1 MASKQRLSC
10 LLRPLQACTLGLLAA
25 GLLVVHT
32 PLALAEDWSVFGDD
46 YPSISAPE
54 AMVVD
59 GDGNMIYSRDGDVRM
74 SMASTTK
81 VMTAVIA
88 LESGLPLDT
97 VYTVSDS
104 VLSLDPA
111 SSVVGYTPGQQVTLE
126 ELLRALLVHSG
137 NDAALA
143 IAECVAGSED
153 AFVAMM
159 NAKAMELGL
168 VNTHYANPH
177 GLDQENHYSTAADLI
192 TLGRYAMQFPLFSSI
207 VGSPVTVIDIGGQ
220 PTSFASTNELLNV
233 YPGMRGIKTGY
244 TYGAGRAFLGVASRG
259 GQTIYLCILGTDSNE
274 TRWIDTKALL
284 DWAFAHY
291 PEEPLATSQDPICGY
306 VEFED
311 RFGWVM
317 PTTIG
322 TDVGV
327 RTSPF
332 EMGADPSVSANVD
345 TAPAAPG
352 DIVGQISWSEEGE
365 IVESRT
371 VTTTDQLIEKSS
383 FGPMGSSSIY
393 ELDRM

>member
-1 MASKQRLSC
+1 MASKLHPFKP
-10 LLRPLQACTLGLLAA
+10 LHFLRACALGMLVAGLLAHA
-25 GLLVVHT
+25 SA
-32 PLALAEDWSVFGDD
+32 ALAEDWSVFGDD

-59 GDGNMIYSRDGDVRM
+59 GDGNMLYSRDGDVRM
-74 SMASTTK
+74 PMASTTK
-81 VMTAVIA
+81 VMTAVVA

-104 VLSLDPA
+104 VLALDPA
-111 SSVVGYTPGQQVTLE
+111 SSIVGYAPGQQVTLE

-137 NDAALA
+137 NDAALV

-159 NAKAMELGL
+159 NTKAMELGL

-192 TLGRYAMQFPLFSSI
+192 TLGRYAMQFPLFASI
-207 VGSPVTVIDIGGQ
+207 VGSPVTVIDVGGQ
-220 PTSFASTNELLNV
+220 PTSFASTDELLNV

-259 GQTIYLCILGTDSNE
+259 GQTIYLCVLGTDSNE
-274 TRWIDTKALL
+274 TRWTDTRALL

-291 PEEPLATSQDPICGY
+291 PEKSLASSDDPVFGY
-306 VEFED
+306 VELED

-317 PTTIG
+317 PTTVG
-322 TDVGV
+322 TDVSI

-332 EMGADPSVSANVD
+332 EMETEPLVDATVD
-345 TAPAAPG
+345 TTPSSPG
-352 DIVGQISWSEEGE
+352 DAAGQITWSEEGV

-383 FGPMGSSSIY
+383 FGPVGSSAIY